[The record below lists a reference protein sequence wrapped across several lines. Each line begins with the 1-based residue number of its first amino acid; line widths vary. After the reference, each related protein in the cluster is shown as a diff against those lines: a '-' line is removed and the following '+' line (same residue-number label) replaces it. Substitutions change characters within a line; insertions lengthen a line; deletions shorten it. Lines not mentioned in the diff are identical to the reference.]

1 MSAVKRV
8 YFVCVGNSCRS
19 QMAEGFARNLGQN
32 VLEVRSGGTR
42 PATHVSRKAIEVMD
56 EVGIDISDQ
65 QPEGLDEDWAETS
78 DYLIAMGCDVE
89 QGCPTPLYARMAD
102 WDLDD
107 PVDEP
112 LEVHREIRDEI
123 KRRVEGLVELA
134 MEDVTLAGD

>member
-1 MSAVKRV
+1 MKRV

-19 QMAEGFARNLGQN
+19 QMAEGFARKLGRN

-42 PATHVSRKAIEVMD
+42 PAKEVAPKAIEAMR

-65 QPEGLDEDWAETS
+65 EPKSLDVDWAETS

-89 QGCPTPLYARMAD
+89 QGCPAGLYDRMVD

-107 PVDEP
+107 PKGED
-112 LEVHREIRDEI
+112 LDFYREIRDEI
-123 KRRVEGLVELA
+123 KRRVEGLVDLA
-134 MEDVTLAGD
+134 MEEATLTGGGD